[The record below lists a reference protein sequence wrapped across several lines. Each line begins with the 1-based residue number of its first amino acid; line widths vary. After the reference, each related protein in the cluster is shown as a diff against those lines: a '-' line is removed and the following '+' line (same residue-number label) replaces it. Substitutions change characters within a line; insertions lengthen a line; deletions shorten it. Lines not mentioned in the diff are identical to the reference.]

1 MQNSDIHL
9 FRIVFRIF
17 RNALMSGNGQ
27 KKSENSQYRKK
38 GKERRSSWVDINK
51 ITKNYN
57 VRSQRLCI
65 LMGMC
70 ALKDS

>member
-27 KKSENSQYRKK
+27 KKSENSQYRNK
-38 GKERRSSWVDINK
+38 GKKEEALRSINK
-51 ITKNYN
+51 IT
-57 VRSQRLCI
+57 
-65 LMGMC
+65 
-70 ALKDS
+70 